1 VDAMKAS
8 GGEPI
13 VARESEI
20 ARAHALATRAGF
32 DVSAT
37 GSAGLAGALTVR
49 DALVGDERLILVMS
63 GVAR

>member
-1 VDAMKAS
+1 V
-8 GGEPI
+8 
-13 VARESEI
+13 
-20 ARAHALATRAGF
+20 RAHRLAIDAGF

-49 DALVGDERLILVMS
+49 HALAGDERLIVVMS